1 MNTNIDNISD
11 QEIQELYKKL
21 NLDQSKFLSIE
32 QLQNLYVQQIRGIE
46 EENCNAM
53 TIYLNR

>member
-11 QEIQELYKKL
+11 QEKQELYKKL